1 MLTVNKG
8 LPRTSN
14 VPGSGQALP
23 THVLRHR
30 DYRFVRECPREELRS
45 VQSWRR
51 ARRTLV
57 MPRPPMRDGEEDMVR
72 RSNESLDA
80 YFARRE
86 RSGFKNGVRI
96 SGRVGCVSY
105 SMEAFLHWQA
115 LRQPMKQ
122 ETQSTGSLEERNSV
136 KFSRFLQL
144 PTELRCT
151 IWKLAVNCIDPRIV
165 RWHPKAK
172 GNRVPSIL
180 HACFESRNEA
190 KKSYHR
196 VVCNDPAYSYASGSG
211 YALFINYDID
221 VLYLDI
227 VPISARKSGVV
238 EDGSTSLPMEFRDIA
253 STNLDRGQIT
263 QLMLSESYLQSATAG
278 DSRPGSYGQTS
289 SLCLK
294 FQKLK
299 SVTIAVDSVVPDPC
313 PDKFSPKMA
322 YDLSNY
328 NWSLTRSCR
337 RDYGRMISAFI
348 VNLEANRRY
357 SPDEIAYLKAEKAR
371 VDTVRIVKFNYR
383 EPSRSTEYCRRQGP
397 DLVGE
402 AIPVHLG
409 FPWNMNDPPRHR

>member
-1 MLTVNKG
+1 
-8 LPRTSN
+8 
-14 VPGSGQALP
+14 
-23 THVLRHR
+23 
-30 DYRFVRECPREELRS
+30 
-45 VQSWRR
+45 
-51 ARRTLV
+51 

-136 KFSRFLQL
+136 
-144 PTELRCT
+144 
-151 IWKLAVNCIDPRIV
+151 I
-165 RWHPKAK
+165 
-172 GNRVPSIL
+172 
-180 HACFESRNEA
+180 
-190 KKSYHR
+190 
-196 VVCNDPAYSYASGSG
+196 
-211 YALFINYDID
+211 
-221 VLYLDI
+221 
-227 VPISARKSGVV
+227 PISARKSGVV